1 MQFSDNSQY
10 LVSISSDGCK
20 IWKFENNAMNNIIT
34 IPGQADSEHREA
46 NVDGLACVDGRG
58 ELAVTYR
65 GELHFNTYELRD

>member
-1 MQFSDNSQY
+1 
-10 LVSISSDGCK
+10 
-20 IWKFENNAMNNIIT
+20 MNNIIT